1 MFNGYILFIDILL
14 LFLYELNF
22 YEFTSRVYEILTSL
36 RKYNNHILFEQK
48 KIYKRYMWSPKKKDK
63 YLFFLFK
70 ATTLNCLYLNIY
82 NFIIVRDVLE

>member
-48 KIYKRYMWSPKKKDK
+48 KIYKRYM
-63 YLFFLFK
+63 
-70 ATTLNCLYLNIY
+70 
-82 NFIIVRDVLE
+82 